1 MNEWLK
7 KMIGKFKDFWK
18 NSSIVKKVILVGV
31 VAVIAVVIIVTAKVS
46 ARPDTV
52 RLYDTPVTDE
62 SMRSQIVVRLNQEN
76 VQAEVDSAG
85 YISIGKNENKDRL
98 LSILL
103 SEGLQP
109 ASWDPYEQF
118 YHRSWSD
125 TDQEQ
130 NVKLKN
136 AATAK
141 VAQSLEALD
150 GIQKAWVTI
159 NIPEVRLFRSDQ
171 NPVSASIILRLSSS
185 SDLESNVRRQKSVER
200 LVLTMIEGLKS
211 ENLTITD
218 TEGKTLNDFEG
229 LAESDRLSSIQKQQK
244 IRHEEEA
251 KLKAYI
257 VNMFEGLQVGAGEG
271 NKPSRKQI
279 GDVVV
284 NLEMDMSE
292 KNQESTIYT
301 PIQRKADNPN
311 TPYDDSDYV
320 DTLPISQQT
329 VTKKWEG
336 TGYNPEGSSGVEGQ
350 TPPVYSD
357 MSNVIG
363 SSTET
368 GVTQN
373 NVINTTHTKEIV
385 SPQIGRRSVSVN
397 VSGVLSFVRD
407 PKTFK
412 YVFDEETGL
421 LKTKYT
427 PVPAEDLQKYTRLIE
442 GAINFD
448 ANRGDK
454 VFVTDIPIDYSEWI
468 EAESAKEISKMQR
481 NRTLLLA
488 LGAVAAVLVGFIIV
502 RIISKE
508 MERRRRLREEELL
521 RQQQAEREKAL
532 WEARDDANMQ
542 VTMSVEE
549 SRRAELQENA
559 INMAK
564 EHPEDVAL
572 LIRTWLMEE

>member
-171 NPVSASIILRLSSS
+171 NPVSASIILRLS
-185 SDLESNVRRQKSVER
+185 
-200 LVLTMIEGLKS
+200 
-211 ENLTITD
+211 
-218 TEGKTLNDFEG
+218 
-229 LAESDRLSSIQKQQK
+229 
-244 IRHEEEA
+244 
-251 KLKAYI
+251 
-257 VNMFEGLQVGAGEG
+257 
-271 NKPSRKQI
+271 
-279 GDVVV
+279 
-284 NLEMDMSE
+284 
-292 KNQESTIYT
+292 
-301 PIQRKADNPN
+301 
-311 TPYDDSDYV
+311 
-320 DTLPISQQT
+320 
-329 VTKKWEG
+329 
-336 TGYNPEGSSGVEGQ
+336 
-350 TPPVYSD
+350 
-357 MSNVIG
+357 
-363 SSTET
+363 
-368 GVTQN
+368 
-373 NVINTTHTKEIV
+373 
-385 SPQIGRRSVSVN
+385 
-397 VSGVLSFVRD
+397 
-407 PKTFK
+407 
-412 YVFDEETGL
+412 
-421 LKTKYT
+421 
-427 PVPAEDLQKYTRLIE
+427 
-442 GAINFD
+442 
-448 ANRGDK
+448 
-454 VFVTDIPIDYSEWI
+454 
-468 EAESAKEISKMQR
+468 
-481 NRTLLLA
+481 
-488 LGAVAAVLVGFIIV
+488 
-502 RIISKE
+502 
-508 MERRRRLREEELL
+508 
-521 RQQQAEREKAL
+521 
-532 WEARDDANMQ
+532 
-542 VTMSVEE
+542 
-549 SRRAELQENA
+549 
-559 INMAK
+559 
-564 EHPEDVAL
+564 
-572 LIRTWLMEE
+572 

>member
-7 KMIGKFKDFWK
+7 KMTEKFKDFWK
-18 NSSIVKKVILVGV
+18 NSSVVKKVIL
-31 VAVIAVVIIVTAKVS
+31 IAVVVVMIIAVVVTARVS
-46 ARPDTV
+46 SRPDTV
-52 RLYDTPVTDE
+52 RLYDTPVSDE
-62 SMRSQIVVRLNQEN
+62 AMRSQIVARLNNEG
-76 VQAEVDSAG
+76 VRASFDDAG
-85 YISIGKNENKDRL
+85 YISIGKNENRDRL

-109 ASWDPYEQF
+109 STWDPYQQF
-118 YHRSWSD
+118 YRRSWSD

-136 AATAK
+136 AVTAK

-159 NIPEVRLFRSDQ
+159 NIPETRLFRSDQ

-200 LVLTMIEGLKS
+200 LVLTMVEGLKA
-211 ENLTITD
+211 ENLTISD
-218 TEGKTLNDFEG
+218 TEGKTLNDFES
-229 LAESDRLSSIQKQQK
+229 LSEFDRLTAIQKQQK
-244 IRHEEEA
+244 IRHDEEA

-257 VNMFEGLQVGAGEG
+257 VNMLEGFQVGAGEG
-271 NKPSRKQI
+271 KQPSRKQI

-284 NLEMDMSE
+284 NLDMDMSE
-292 KNQESTIYT
+292 KNQESTIYS
-301 PIQRKADNPN
+301 PVQRKPDNPN

-329 VTKKWEG
+329 VTKEWQG
-336 TGYNPEGSSGVEGQ
+336 TGFNPEGPSGVEGQ

-363 SSTET
+363 RSTET

-373 NVINTTHTKEIV
+373 NVINTTHTREIV

-397 VSGVLSFVRD
+397 VSGTLSFVRD

-412 YVFDEETGL
+412 RVFDEETGL
-421 LKTKYT
+421 LKTRYI
-427 PVPAEDLQKYTRLIE
+427 PVPEDDLQKYARLIE

-448 ANRGDK
+448 FNRGDR
-454 VFVTDIPIDYSEWI
+454 VVVTDIPIDYSEWI
-468 EAESAKEISKMQR
+468 EAESEKEIAKIQR
-481 NRTLLLA
+481 NRTILIV
-488 LGAVAAVLVGFIIV
+488 LGAIALVLVGFILF

>member
-336 TGYNPEGSSGVEGQ
+336 TGYNPEGPSGVEGQ

-454 VFVTDIPIDYSEWI
+454 VFVTDIPID
-468 EAESAKEISKMQR
+468 
-481 NRTLLLA
+481 
-488 LGAVAAVLVGFIIV
+488 
-502 RIISKE
+502 
-508 MERRRRLREEELL
+508 
-521 RQQQAEREKAL
+521 
-532 WEARDDANMQ
+532 
-542 VTMSVEE
+542 
-549 SRRAELQENA
+549 
-559 INMAK
+559 
-564 EHPEDVAL
+564 
-572 LIRTWLMEE
+572 